1 MNFLI
6 CSAMRALMPT
16 TEDLP
21 GVDQTGLVEF
31 VKQMRAESTLW
42 YFLGVAVGSL
52 VFAITPI
59 ITIGVPLLAFM
70 LPKKALDRHAA
81 KIAYSKSYLLRSA
94 LLLVKL
100 NAGMCWGRDPNVHAR
115 FNIKPDPDDPG
126 TWRTQ

>member
-6 CSAMRALMPT
+6 CSAMRALMPA

-21 GVDQTGLVEF
+21 GIDDTGVVEF
-31 VKQMRAESTLW
+31 VKQMRAESTHW
-42 YFLGVAVGSL
+42 YFLGVAVGAL
-52 VFAITPI
+52 VFAITPL

-81 KIAYSKSYLLRSA
+81 KIAYSKCYLIRSA
-94 LLLVKL
+94 LLLVKI
-100 NAGMCWGRDPNVHAR
+100 NAGMCWGRDPKVRAI
-115 FNIKPDPDDPG
+115 FNLEPDPADPG

>member
-16 TEDLP
+16 TENLP
-21 GVDQTGLVEF
+21 GIDQTGVAEF
-31 VKQMRAESTLW
+31 VKQMRAESTFW
-42 YFLGVAVGSL
+42 YFLGVAVGAL
-52 VFAITPI
+52 VFTITPV

-70 LPKKALDRHAA
+70 LPKKALDRHTA
-81 KIAYSKSYLLRSA
+81 KIAYSKCYLLRSA

-100 NAGMCWGRDPNVHAR
+100 NAGMCWGRDPKVCAL
-115 FNIKPDPDDPG
+115 FNLKPDPADPG